1 MNEKVITWTI
11 RPCDYLETAV
21 KRIFNGFSVWG
32 WRLLLIISGVPRAR
46 NGWFLL
52 GQSYIIIL
60 LMNRFEY
67 VHHVR
72 KGDVGLY
79 VIYYTI
85 L

>member
-52 GQSYIIIL
+52 GQSYI
-60 LMNRFEY
+60 
-67 VHHVR
+67 
-72 KGDVGLY
+72 LY
-79 VIYYTI
+79 FNNNIKYYYYYKIFTYGAGSVS
-85 L
+85 LYT